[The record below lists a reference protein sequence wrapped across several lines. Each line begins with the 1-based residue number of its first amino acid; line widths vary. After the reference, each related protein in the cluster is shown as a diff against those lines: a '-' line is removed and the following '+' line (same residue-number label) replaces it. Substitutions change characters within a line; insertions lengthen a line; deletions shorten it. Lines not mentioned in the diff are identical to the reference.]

1 MFQENSEHEPIDPLI
16 KDKIIQL
23 TWEGIT
29 SSSEIKKILEEYVEL
44 DLFACKPLPA
54 KTRRRYYPNIKDVRN
69 YMNKAKMLTR
79 LSADLKLELQELA
92 STLQQSRPTEN
103 IILQS
108 ESVESTDSM
117 LSSKNSASR
126 RNKASLIFCHQTSQ
140 QQRLLKRYGRQVILC
155 EITNLVER
163 VPFPLFTM
171 FVQTNS
177 DYQLVA
183 CFIVEIRNKPSLLQG
198 LNAIKEWN
206 PSWDPKYAV
215 LDYSDE
221 QIEAFKEIFPSKKLF
236 SFKVFSFALQM
247 DLIRF
252 YKSTTP
258 HNLAYHYNYLDDKLF
273 DI

>member
-1 MFQENSEHEPIDPLI
+1 
-16 KDKIIQL
+16 
-23 TWEGIT
+23 
-29 SSSEIKKILEEYVEL
+29 
-44 DLFACKPLPA
+44 
-54 KTRRRYYPNIKDVRN
+54 
-69 YMNKAKMLTR
+69 MLTR
-79 LSADLKLELQELA
+79 LSADLKMELQELA
-92 STLQQSRPTEN
+92 SNLQQSRPTEN

-108 ESVESTDSM
+108 ESVESSDSM

-155 EITNLVER
+155 EITNLIER

-183 CFIVEIRNKPSLLQG
+183 SFIVEIRNKPSLLQG

-206 PSWDPKYAV
+206 PGWDPKYVV

-221 QIEAFKEIFPSKKLF
+221 QIEAFKEIFPSKNILHLSFQVETGMILTTTILLNHHRYFTFQNITSFSKSRLKL
-236 SFKVFSFALQM
+236 SKKVNT
-247 DLIRF
+247 F
-252 YKSTTP
+252 YKFI
-258 HNLAYHYNYLDDKLF
+258 LKLIF
-273 DI
+273 RLFNFPCLI